1 VSLIA
6 PERLQTARLK
16 CERLCP
22 DHAGDLLRLLLD
34 PVVARSLWPW
44 PEPTSETDVQLGLAA
59 EIEHW
64 ERHGFGIWLL
74 RDRVTGEMVGRGG
87 LQYTDVTGISAVEVA
102 WAMVPERWGQGLATE
117 LACAA
122 AAVALDQMQL
132 PELIAVTLPDN
143 TASRRVMEKA
153 GFAYEREIFHV
164 GLPHVLF
171 VRRRGGGLGAKSEA
185 GRKSETYVRFYDQPL
200 SRARRG
206 LGGTDPARAPAAPVA
221 RLVKVGPFNQV
232 PRGQEG
238 ARCQPQRSS
247 STAMIFAARWCG
259 SPTRSLRRT
268 PTGRSR
274 SSASTVAE
282 RCSPSA
288 CTS

>member
-1 VSLIA
+1 MSLIA

-153 GFAYEREIFHV
+153 GFAYERDIFHV
-164 GLPHVLF
+164 GLPHVL
-171 VRRRGGGLGAKSEA
+171 
-185 GRKSETYVRFYDQPL
+185 Y
-200 SRARRG
+200 ARR
-206 LGGTDPARAPAAPVA
+206 TEV
-221 RLVKVGPFNQV
+221 
-232 PRGQEG
+232 
-238 ARCQPQRSS
+238 
-247 STAMIFAARWCG
+247 
-259 SPTRSLRRT
+259 
-268 PTGRSR
+268 
-274 SSASTVAE
+274 
-282 RCSPSA
+282 
-288 CTS
+288 